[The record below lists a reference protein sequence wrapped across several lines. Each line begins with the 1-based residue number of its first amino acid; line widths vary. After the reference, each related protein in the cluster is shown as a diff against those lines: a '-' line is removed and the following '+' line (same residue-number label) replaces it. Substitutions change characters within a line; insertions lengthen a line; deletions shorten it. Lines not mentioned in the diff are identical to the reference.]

1 MAFFSDF
8 GDSARLRRS
17 RRFDGSISR
26 SPDLCSALLR
36 VSVPPWWRFL

>member
-17 RRFDGSISR
+17 RRFDGPISR
-26 SPDLCSALLR
+26 SPIFASLFSVSPCLCG
-36 VSVPPWWRFL
+36 